1 MKLRYLFALPILATA
16 LMGCDEIEK
25 SDAKPVEN
33 PQLPSITQEDFSVA
47 PASTLTSFMNLD
59 ALVASTPDA
68 DAEMLQLYTINVLT
82 ENLPAGSEVTGGLQ
96 FAKTSD
102 FKDVFDVTDITFT
115 DGVAQVPLS
124 SILYTRSAMFG
135 PNDPREYEIYYR
147 IPVYVTAN
155 GGQYKIGDK
164 DYYYCAGDNFQQE
177 GVDPGYV
184 IEEAYYLLGPQGTTL
199 ESAIPFTHNEYNIYD
214 DTNFTVIADFGEGMT
229 SWLIVPQS
237 AYEAA
242 QGGTLDTSLCYGPTT
257 AAALKGT
264 LDLGGQPGALTAG
277 NRYSFS
283 FDAKALTY
291 EIQELATFEN
301 LYTPGDSN
309 GWVQSESQ
317 MLSTNDFITY
327 TGFAYLQGGFKFTS
341 ELNWDGFNYGSAG
354 EGKLMLGGSDNNIT
368 VKEAALYWCNVNVL
382 NLTYSLTEITSA
394 SLIGVNGDWDNDI
407 ELTAVGDQKL
417 EWTGTMTLNEEGG
430 WKFRFN
436 NDWAVNL
443 GGSTTNLVLNGD
455 NITTPA
461 GTYTVTLD
469 LSKLPY
475 SCTVVAK

>member
-33 PQLPSITQEDFSVA
+33 PQLPGITQEDFSVT
-47 PASTLTSFMNLD
+47 PASALTSLMNLD
-59 ALVASTPDA
+59 ELVGATTDA
-68 DAEMLQLYTINVLT
+68 ATEMMTLFTIDVKT
-82 ENLPAGSEVTGGLQ
+82 ENLPAGSEVTGSLQ
-96 FAKTSD
+96 FAKSD
-102 FKDVFDVTDITFT
+102 GYEEVFDVSDITVK
-115 DGVAQVPLS
+115 DGVAQAPLS
-124 SILYTRSAMFG
+124 SILYTRSAMYG
-135 PNDPREYEIYYR
+135 PNDPREYQIFYHVA
-147 IPVYVTAN
+147 VYVNAN
-155 GGQYKIGDK
+155 GGQYKIGSK
-164 DYYYCAGDNFQQE
+164 DFYYCEGDSFMQE

-242 QGGTLDTSLCYGPTT
+242 KGGTLDTSLCYGPAT
-257 AAALKGT
+257 ATALEGS
-264 LDLGGQPGALTAG
+264 LNLGGNPGTLTAG
-277 NRYSFS
+277 NRYRFS

-291 EIQELATFEN
+291 NIQELATFEN

-309 GWVQSESQ
+309 DWTQSKSQ

-327 TGFAYLQGGFKFTS
+327 TGFAYLKGGFKFTS
-341 ELNWDGFNYGSAG
+341 QLDWDGFNYGSAG
-354 EGKLMLGGSDNNIT
+354 EGKLSLDGGAGNIE
-368 VKEAALYWCNVNVL
+368 VKEADLYWCKVDVVE
-382 NLTYSLTEITSA
+382 LTYSLTEITSA

-407 ELTAVGDQKL
+407 ELTAVDDQKL

-436 NDWAVNL
+436 NGWDINL
-443 GGSTTNLVLNGD
+443 GGSTTDLVLNGD

-461 GTYTVTLD
+461 GTYTVTLN
-469 LSKLPY
+469 LSAVPY
-475 SCTVVAK
+475 TCTLTAK